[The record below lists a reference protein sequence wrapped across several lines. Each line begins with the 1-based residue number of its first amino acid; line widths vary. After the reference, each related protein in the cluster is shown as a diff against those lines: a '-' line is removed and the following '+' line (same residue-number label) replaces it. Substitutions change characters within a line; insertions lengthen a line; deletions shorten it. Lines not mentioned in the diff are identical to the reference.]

1 VSDLVPSDL
10 SVKKQALLELLLKK
24 QSKGFD
30 AFPLSF
36 AQERLWFLDQWDPHS
51 SLYTIFLALRL
62 TGQLLPA
69 ALAQSITT
77 IVQRH
82 ETLRTTFHASAGQ
95 AVQVIAPA
103 QPCHLPLSDLTAL
116 PQEER
121 AEVAHALARTEA
133 RRPFDLSQG
142 PLLRVSLLR
151 LGARDH
157 ALLLTLHH
165 IVADGWSMGILLAE
179 LAALYRAACA
189 GQPSPLP
196 VLPIQYADYALWQRQ
211 WLQGALRERQLAY
224 WKAQLA
230 GAPTVLELPTDR
242 PRSPRQSA
250 RGAHLNFL
258 VPAGL
263 AQQLKALG
271 RQQEATLFMTLLA
284 TLQVLLLRY
293 SGQEDLL
300 IGTPIANRSR
310 PEVEPLIGFFVNM
323 LVLRTSLAGAPG
335 FRQLLRRTRQTCLE
349 AYAHQDLPFEQLVE
363 ALQLPRSL
371 QQTPLFQVVFQ
382 LQNTPGRSVEL
393 PGLTLASFKTAPA
406 LAKFDLNITLSESE
420 QGLAGVVEYSADL
433 FAGHTI
439 ARLLG
444 HWLTLLASI
453 VADPDRSI
461 ERLPLLT
468 PQQRQQVL
476 VTWNNT
482 RRQND
487 LSRCVHL
494 LFEARVQESP
504 ERIAQVF
511 QEEHLSYH
519 ELNRRANQL
528 AWCLRAQGVGT
539 ERLVAVLG
547 ARDSALLSAI
557 LAVFKAGGAYCALDP
572 RDPPARLR
580 QQLAGC
586 FCVLTNAC
594 YAPLVREIASAWPPG
609 HGPRILYREALAC
622 QEQATTNLPDHSRL
636 SQLAYVMYT
645 SGSTGQPK
653 GAQLEQRGMLNH
665 LSTKIQ
671 ELALTARDRVAHT
684 AWQCFDISVWQFLA
698 PLLVGGLVLLFED
711 EVLRDPTGHLAA
723 FARAGVTVFESA
735 PSLLAAMLSALEHG
749 EAECPPLPAVHG
761 HVCSGEALPPD
772 LCRRW
777 LACYP
782 HIPIINAYGATE
794 CSDDVTLARI
804 RQAPAGARTPVGR
817 PAGNL
822 QRYVLDRHLEAVPV
836 GVTGE
841 IYLGGAGVG
850 RGYLGDA
857 WRTARAFL
865 ADPFSQEAGARL
877 YRTGDLGRLLPDGT
891 LDFLGRRDQ
900 QVKVRGLRI
909 ELEEIEGALRQHP
922 LVREAVVLA
931 RQDAGQETHL
941 VAYLVGTSTRAPTAG
956 EVRDFLKTRLP
967 EYMLPTIVQT
977 LDALP
982 LNANGKIERRALP
995 APHALAAQTEAVAPR
1010 TPLEARLAALWCETL
1025 GLQRVGVFAN
1035 FFEIGGHSLL
1045 ATRLLARLRS
1055 AFGLNCP
1062 LRLIFEAPTISA
1074 QADAL
1079 AHLLAAQVDGALLAA
1094 LEDLVPDEE
1103 GGARI

>member
-1 VSDLVPSDL
+1 MSDPVPPTTGL
-10 SVKKQALLELLLKK
+10 SVKKQALLALLLKN
-24 QSKGFD
+24 QSQGLA

-36 AQERLWFLDQWDPHS
+36 AQERLWFMDQWDPQS

-62 TGQLLPA
+62 TGHLQVA

-77 IVQRH
+77 LVQRH

-103 QPCHLPLSDLTAL
+103 LPGHLPLLDLAAL
-116 PQEER
+116 PPEEG
-121 AEVAHALARTEA
+121 AEVAHALARSAA
-133 RRPFDLSQG
+133 RQPFDLSRG
-142 PLLRVSLLR
+142 PLLRTWLLR
-151 LGARDH
+151 LDSREH
-157 ALLLTLHH
+157 VLLLTLHH

-179 LAALYRAACA
+179 LAALYRAACV

-196 VLPIQYADYALWQRQ
+196 ALPIQYADYALWQRQ
-211 WLQGALRERQLAY
+211 WLQGAQRERQVAY
-224 WKAQLA
+224 WKGQLA
-230 GAPTVLELPTDR
+230 GAPTTLELPTDR
-242 PRSPRQSA
+242 PRSARQSA
-250 RGAHLNFL
+250 RGGHLNFL

-263 AQQLKALG
+263 ARQLKALG
-271 RQQEATLFMTLLA
+271 RQEEATLFMTLLA

-300 IGTPIANRSR
+300 VGTPVANRSR

-335 FRQLLRRTRQTCLE
+335 FRQLLRRTRQTCLA

-363 ALQLPRSL
+363 ALQLPRVMH
-371 QQTPLFQVVFQ
+371 QTPLFQIVFQ
-382 LQNTPGRSVEL
+382 LQNTPNRPVEL
-393 PGLTLASFKTAPA
+393 PGLTLSSFKTAPA
-406 LAKFDLNITLSESE
+406 LARFDLNITLSESE
-420 QGLAGVVEYSADL
+420 QGLPGVIEYSADL

-444 HWLTLLASI
+444 HWLTLLAGI
-453 VADPDRSI
+453 VANPDGSI

-468 PQQRQQVL
+468 RQQRRQTL
-476 VTWNNT
+476 LDWNAT
-482 RRQND
+482 RRADGPQ
-487 LSRCVHL
+487 RCVHL
-494 LFEARVQESP
+494 LFEARVAESP
-504 ERIAQVF
+504 ERIALVF
-511 QEEHLSYH
+511 EEEHLSYR

-528 AWCLRAQGVGT
+528 AWCLRAQGVGC
-539 ERLVAVLG
+539 ERLVALLG
-547 ARDSALLSAI
+547 ARNSALLIAI

-586 FCVLTNAC
+586 AIVLTDAH
-594 YAPLVREIASAWPPG
+594 YAPLLREIAWPAG
-609 HGPRILYREALAC
+609 CGPRLLYREELAC
-622 QEQATTNLPDHSRL
+622 QQQAGHNLPDHSHL

-653 GAQLEQRGMLNH
+653 GAQIEQRGMLNH
-665 LSTKIQ
+665 LSTKIE

-698 PLLVGGLVLLFED
+698 PLLVGGLVLLFAD
-711 EVLRDPTGHLAA
+711 EVVRDPTGHLAA
-723 FARAGVTVFESA
+723 FVRAGITVFESA
-735 PSLLAAMLSALEHG
+735 PSLLAVMLSA
-749 EAECPPLPAVHG
+749 EAGRPALPAVHG

-782 HIPIINAYGATE
+782 QIPIINAYGATE
-794 CSDDVTLARI
+794 CSDDVTLYRV
-804 RQAPAGARTPVGR
+804 RQSPQGARTPVGR

-822 QRYVLDRHLEAVPV
+822 RQYVLDRHLEPLPV

-857 WRTARAFL
+857 WRTAQAFL
-865 ADPFSQEAGARL
+865 ADPFSQEPGARL

-900 QVKVRGLRI
+900 QVKVRGFRI
-909 ELEEIEGALRQHP
+909 ELEEIECALREHP

-931 RQDAGQETHL
+931 RQEAGQETQL
-941 VAYLVGTSTRAPTAG
+941 VAYLVGTAARAPTAG
-956 EVRDFLKTRLP
+956 EVHSFLKTRLP
-967 EYMLPTIVQT
+967 EYLLPTIVVT

-982 LNANGKIERRALP
+982 LNASGKIERQALP
-995 APHALAAQTEAVAPR
+995 AASARGAQVDMVAAR
-1010 TPLEARLAALWCETL
+1010 TPLEERLAALWCETL
-1025 GLQRVGVFAN
+1025 GLEQMGVFAN

-1045 ATRLLARLRS
+1045 ATRLLARLRN
-1055 AFGLNCP
+1055 AFGLDCS

-1079 AHLLAAQVDGALLAA
+1079 AHLLAAQVDSALLSA
-1094 LEDLVPDEE
+1094 LEDLPQNGE
-1103 GGARI
+1103 GGARL